1 MVAQFL
7 RLKLRLLANILRRS
21 PMQIVGVILGLLYG
35 IGLTI
40 VVVTVLF
47 ALRIVDV
54 ELARSIVVT
63 LGSVVV
69 LGYLLVP
76 LAFGVDDT
84 LDPRKFALFG
94 IPSARLANGLAL
106 AALIGVPSIAI
117 TIISFAQIVTWSRGV
132 LPVFLAIVSAV
143 VIAATCVLGARV
155 TTALAAL
162 LLASRRARESTG
174 LIALLAVVSLSPL
187 VAVLAS
193 VDWGTDGEIV
203 LARLADVLGWTPLGA
218 AWASPAD
225 AAAGDVGAA
234 FLKALIGLAFAG
246 ILWLAWRVLVAI
258 MLVSPEREAQV
269 RREPGLG
276 WFGKMPA
283 SPAGAIAARS
293 LTYWFRDSRYRISLV
308 MIPIVPGLMIVPLY
322 TAGVFWQDLALIPVP
337 VMCLFLT
344 WSIHNDVAYDN
355 SAIWLHLASNTSG
368 WADRFGRAVPALMLG
383 VPLVIVG
390 SPICAAIYGDW
401 RVLPSLIGVGLCI
414 LLSGIGLSSIMS
426 ARFPYPAVRPGDGPF
441 MQPQSSGTVAALA
454 QSLSFFAIILISLP
468 SVALGALGLLFGI
481 GWHIASLI
489 VGSTIGVI
497 MFFLGLG
504 LGSRIFERR
513 GPELLAFTLQN

>member
-21 PMQIVGVILGLLYG
+21 PIQIVGIVLGLLYG
-35 IGLTI
+35 VGA
-40 VVVTVLF
+40 TVAAVAALF
-47 ALRIVDV
+47 ALRVVDV

-69 LGYLLVP
+69 LGFLLVP
-76 LAFGVDDT
+76 LAFGIDDT

-94 IPSARLANGLAL
+94 IPSSRLANGLAL
-106 AALIGVPSIAI
+106 AALIGVPSIV
-117 TIISFAQIVTWSRGV
+117 ISIVSIAQIVTWSRGI
-132 LPVFLAIVSAV
+132 LPVFLAIISAV
-143 VIAATCVLGARV
+143 LIVATCVLGARV
-155 TTALAAL
+155 MTSLASL
-162 LLASRRARESTG
+162 LLASRRAREASG
-174 LIALLAVVSLSPL
+174 LAALLVIVSISP
-187 VAVLAS
+187 VIAVLTS
-193 VDWGTDGEIV
+193 VDWGTDGEAT
-203 LARLADVLGWTPLGA
+203 LARLASVLGWTPLGA
-218 AWASPAD
+218 VWASPAD
-225 AAAGDVGAA
+225 AAAGDVGPA
-234 FLKALIGLAFAG
+234 FLKALIALAFAG
-246 ILWLAWRVLVAI
+246 FLWLAWRILVAL
-258 MLVSPEREAQV
+258 MLVTPQREAPV
-269 RREPGLG
+269 RRAAGLG
-276 WFGKMPA
+276 WFGRMPD
-283 SPAGAIAARS
+283 SPAGVIAARS

-308 MIPIVPGLMIVPLY
+308 MIPIVPILMIIPLY

-355 SAIWLHLASNTSG
+355 SAIWLHIASNTSG

-414 LLSGIGLSSIMS
+414 LLSGLGLSSIMS

-454 QSLSFFAIILISLP
+454 QSLSFFAIILISVP
-468 SVALGALGLLFGI
+468 AVVLGALGLAFGI

-489 VGSTIGVI
+489 VGFVIGVI
-497 MFFLGLG
+497 VFFFGLHRG
-504 LGSRIFERR
+504 GRIFDRR
-513 GPELLAFTLQN
+513 APELLAFTLRN

>member
-21 PMQIVGVILGLLYG
+21 PIQIVGIVLGLLYG
-35 IGLTI
+35 AGLT
-40 VVVTVLF
+40 VVLGAGLV
-47 ALRIVDV
+47 ALRVVDV

-63 LGSVVV
+63 LGSLVVV
-69 LGYLLVP
+69 GFLLVP

-94 IPSARLANGLAL
+94 IPTFRLANGLSL
-106 AALIGVPSIAI
+106 AALIGVPSIVI
-117 TIISFAQIVTWSRGV
+117 TIISIAQVVTWSRGV
-132 LPVFLAIVSAV
+132 LPVFLAIISAV
-143 VIAATCVLGARV
+143 VIVATCVLGARV
-155 TTALAAL
+155 TTSLASL
-162 LLASRRARESTG
+162 LLSSRRARETSSM
-174 LIALLAVVSLSPL
+174 IALLAIVSISPV

-193 VDWGTDGEIV
+193 VDWSTDGEIV
-203 LARLADVLGWTPLGA
+203 LARVASVLSWTPLGA
-218 AWASPAD
+218 VWAAPAD
-225 AAAGDVGAA
+225 AAAGNIGSA
-234 FLKALIGLAFAG
+234 FFKALIAVTFAG
-246 ILWLAWRVLVAI
+246 LLWLAWQALVAA
-258 MLVSPEREAQV
+258 MLVTPEREAQV

-276 WFGKMPA
+276 WFGRMPA

-308 MIPIVPGLMIVPLY
+308 MIPIVPVLMIIPLY

-368 WADRFGRAVPALMLG
+368 MADRFGRAVPALMLG

-401 RVLPSLIGVGLCI
+401 QVLPSLIGVGLCI

-468 SVALGALGLLFGI
+468 SVALGALGLIYGV
-481 GWHIASLI
+481 GWHFASLI
-489 VGSTIGVI
+489 VGFVIGIVV
-497 MFFLGLG
+497 FFSGLSWG
-504 LGSRIFERR
+504 GRIFDRR
-513 GPELLAFTLQN
+513 GPELLAFTLRN